1 MKNNPL
7 GTFVKIVSGLVAVG
21 ALALV
26 MYNLG
31 WLNLSAPKEI
41 YGSIGDSQVQK
52 VTMSQVW
59 EGLETGDKIVM
70 IEGKIVSECPLG
82 TWFNLECEKCEIQV
96 KLDNASIVLPKR
108 LNREAKVYGVIR
120 RFGKGFYL
128 EGYQIEF

>member
-1 MKNNPL
+1 VKHNPL
-7 GTFVKIVSGLVAVG
+7 GTFVKIVAGLVVVG
-21 ALALV
+21 AFALV
-26 MYNLG
+26 LYSFG

-52 VTMSQVW
+52 VTMSQVR
-59 EGLETGDKIVM
+59 EGLDTGDKIVM
-70 IEGKIVSECPLG
+70 IEGRIVSECPLG

>member
-7 GTFVKIVSGLVAVG
+7 GTFLKIVSGLVAVG

-52 VTMSQVW
+52 VTMSQVR

>member
-1 MKNNPL
+1 VKNNPL

-52 VTMSQVW
+52 VTMSQVR